1 MGSPVF
7 FPLPE
12 AQKLPYYSS
21 YGKVRLMIHTLCTNH
36 YLDLTITFIICINVI
51 TMSLEH
57 YSQPHVREPARP
69 AKTELR
75 DTCVRMTD
83 DSVTFQSSE
92 PCLCYTAMLGT
103 SLL

>member
-57 YSQPHVREPARP
+57 YSQPHVREPASP
-69 AKTELR
+69 AKTERRPVAFFLFGFFFQGYL
-75 DTCVRMTD
+75 CSD
-83 DSVTFQSSE
+83 D
-92 PCLCYTAMLGT
+92 
-103 SLL
+103 